1 MSLDFSR
8 RNAMTTATPVSA
20 KSSLESVLG
29 RLLRAGEAEIPAI
42 VDHLPERQRAE
53 LALFCYS
60 RAHLHQIGVAIAAT
74 CELPF
79 LIQAAPSTAAGHG
92 IFEQSRNQPKRAAS
106 VATGSRSRITL
117 AKSASGSSD
126 LASIIASIASEDAP
140 EYQPA

>member
-1 MSLDFSR
+1 
-8 RNAMTTATPVSA
+8 MTTANPVSGKA
-20 KSSLESVLG
+20 SLESVLG
-29 RLLRAGEAEIPAI
+29 RLLRAGEADIPAI
-42 VDHLPERQRAE
+42 VDHLPEQHRAE

-92 IFEQSRNQPKRAAS
+92 IFEQSRNQPKRATPVTA
-106 VATGSRSRITL
+106 GGRSRITL
-117 AKSASGSSD
+117 AKSASGSSA
-126 LASIIASIASEDAP
+126 LANIIASIASEDAA